1 MHIAPDIQLPSLPEV
16 TLRALES
23 CRQDDSYRKISD
35 IVSTDTALV
44 TRVLALA
51 NSALYGPATRIR
63 SIEQALMRLGTHRFH
78 TLLMTAALR
87 QMLFELGADQWQQ
100 LRDFWRHSLTTALTA
115 RALATLTRYPEPDQA
130 FMLGMLHNVGELV
143 ALKTPPG
150 NTRQYYLNHHA
161 DIAAALVRSWGLG
174 SMAEDAMRYQQAL
187 PSEIRD
193 AGHLV
198 KLISL
203 ATRLALSDAA
213 GITAAGTVFGLS
225 EELTR
230 EINRR
235 IDREV
240 SGIAESLGIS
250 LNDEYN
256 ATAAQRRLKHA
267 VLEQAMTSHALN
279 LSSVKGI
286 PESAMAETVDS
297 LTLITGLPALCFGRE
312 DDGLTLLSGTIGD
325 IPNLSVASDP
335 AASVLT
341 EAFTRQTAVHLGQRN
356 QTVLDRQLL
365 SLLHTPSLLAIP
377 IIVGNSCPGVFVL
390 GTDETN
396 AASTE
401 NMATLFTAELAKSMA
416 CTETAPPRI
425 DARDDQLEAE
435 LAQQSLRRQIHEV
448 SNPLTIVR
456 QYIHQLRHRLDDAGV
471 QNELDVI
478 REELDRAGDLLLR
491 ISRPETTGDADET
504 TRATLNHEIHA
515 LKELLEDGLFAEDSK
530 RLTISLCRE
539 NTEVTASPSAIRQI
553 LINLTRNAA
562 ECLAEGGKV
571 TIRTSAPVWQNGQT
585 WVELEISDN
594 GGGIPEPIRNTLFSP
609 VITSKGK
616 GHSGLGL
623 SIVKQL
629 IDDMEGSIACR
640 TGNEGTVFRMLLPA
654 AGNQKNDND

>member
-1 MHIAPDIQLPSLPEV
+1 MQIAPDIQLPSLPEV

-23 CRQDDSYRKISD
+23 CRQDDNYRKISD

-78 TLLMTAALR
+78 TLLMTTALR
-87 QMLFELGADQWQQ
+87 QMLLELGADQWQQ

-115 RALATLTRYPEPDQA
+115 RALANLTRYPEPDQA

-150 NTRQYYLNHHA
+150 NARQYYLNHHA

-174 SMAEDAMRYQQAL
+174 SMAEDAMRYQQVQ
-187 PSEIRD
+187 PSEVQN

-203 ATRLALSDAA
+203 ATRLAMCDAA
-213 GITAAGTVFGLS
+213 GIAAVGTVFGLS

-240 SGIAESLGIS
+240 SDVAESLGIS
-250 LNDEYN
+250 LNDEYC

-279 LSSVKGI
+279 MPSFEGA

-297 LTLITGLPALCFGRE
+297 LTLITGLPALCFGSE

-325 IPNLSVASDP
+325 IPDLNVASAP

-341 EAFTRQTAVHLGQRN
+341 EAFTRQAAVHLGQRD

-365 SLLHTPSLLAIP
+365 SLLHTPSLLALP
-377 IIVGNSCPGVFVL
+377 LTVEGSCPGVFVL
-390 GTDETN
+390 GTDKTN
-396 AASTE
+396 AASAE
-401 NMATLFTAELAKSMA
+401 NMATLFTTELAKSLIRKG
-416 CTETAPPRI
+416 TVSPRI
-425 DARDDQLEAE
+425 GTRDDQLEAE

-448 SNPLTIVR
+448 TNPLTIIR
-456 QYIHQLRHRLDDAGV
+456 QYIHQLRHQLDDAGV
-471 QNELDVI
+471 HNELDVI

-491 ISRPETTGDADET
+491 ISRPEAFGDTGDT
-504 TRATLNHEIHA
+504 VRATLNQEIHA
-515 LKELLEDGLFAEDSK
+515 LKELLENGLFAEDSK
-530 RLTISLCRE
+530 QLTTSLCRE
-539 NTEVTASPSAIRQI
+539 NTEVTAPPSAIRQI

-571 TIRTSAPVWQNGQT
+571 SIRTSAPVWQSGQA

-609 VITSKGK
+609 VETSKGK

-654 AGNQKNDND
+654 AGNHKNDND